1 MEIGFITID
10 CSEPHVLIE
19 FWSKALGY
27 DVNEGIYVTLRD
39 PEGRRPSLYLQ
50 KVPEPT
56 PGKLRMHLDL
66 LSNDIEVDVARLVD
80 LGATHV
86 RDMTENDLRWVVMED
101 PEANVFCLFDV
112 SGEGQAEQPT
122 V

>member
-10 CSEPHVLIE
+10 CADALAQID
-19 FWSKALGY
+19 FWAKALGY

-39 PEGRRPSLYLQ
+39 PKAKGPSLYFQ
-50 KVPEPT
+50 EVPEPRT
-56 PGKLRMHLDL
+56 AKNRVHIDL
-66 LSNDIEVDVARLVD
+66 LSERLEDDRARLVE

-86 RDMTENDLRWVVMED
+86 KDMSENNLSWMIMED
-101 PEANVFCLFDV
+101 PEGNVFCVFDV
-112 SGEGQAEQPT
+112 GAESEPDQPT